1 MQNRWVEARSD
12 RSIRQTFSSK
22 INRIEAVINFLH
34 NMFVSSISLWDH
46 CVCKWATLLLQ
57 ALHLSFFVLPIR
69 PQNFDGLLE
78 VQHDGMHGRKA
89 ISIHGLCHGAQR
101 FLRDTA
107 SDGLENLL
115 GCLISLGI
123 SITCTDT
130 IQKNLGCCK
139 KSWQKF
145 LTLRIPL
152 TSTHAKFRFSA
163 NAKEPFRINR
173 SGIAWRSV
181 SPLPWAAKPA
191 PLSNIIL
198 RRSLLLPFLRSMESC
213 RNPAQVAASI
223 SSHMPWSKCDRRK
236 TLRYNV
242 IQQYPEKPTSITDF
256 AGCIGPSKG
265 FKRHY
270 QQARHSHPGRLN
282 IRRSFI

>member
-1 MQNRWVEARSD
+1 MDQEVWIVWGPGAL
-12 RSIRQTFSSK
+12 IHTFHFDSYPFAYL
-22 INRIEAVINFLH
+22 NCYYD
-34 NMFVSSISLWDH
+34 W
-46 CVCKWATLLLQ
+46 TLLLRRGKLLINCEWWWASIGSLMKSATPSKTKSVQ
-57 ALHLSFFVLPIR
+57 V
-69 PQNFDGLLE
+69 NFGDFA
-78 VQHDGMHGRKA
+78 VQPKASRK
-89 ISIHGLCHGAQR
+89 
-101 FLRDTA
+101 
-107 SDGLENLL
+107 
-115 GCLISLGI
+115 
-123 SITCTDT
+123 
-130 IQKNLGCCK
+130 
-139 KSWQKF
+139 
-145 LTLRIPL
+145 
-152 TSTHAKFRFSA
+152 SA
-163 NAKEPFRINR
+163 NAKEPLRINR

-198 RRSLLLPFLRSMESC
+198 RRSLLLPFLRSMESR
-213 RNPAQVAASI
+213 RNPALVAASI

-270 QQARHSHPGRLN
+270 QQARHSHPGSLN